1 MSDMLTLW
9 PTLTVIGIMIAIIVG
24 LSIFERRPREF
35 GKMRFPTT
43 PFIFLAIFVIV
54 IMASHLLGLAGVKH
68 GR

>member
-9 PTLTVIGIMIAIIVG
+9 PTLTIIGTMIAVIVG
-24 LSIFERRPREF
+24 LTLLERRPREF
-35 GKMRFPTT
+35 GKLRFPTT

-54 IMASHLLGLAGVKH
+54 IMASHLLSLAGVKH

>member
-1 MSDMLTLW
+1 MGDAMTLT
-9 PTLTVIGIMIAIIVG
+9 PTLSIIGLMIALIAA
-24 LSIFERRPREF
+24 LTWQERRPREF

-43 PFIFLAIFVIV
+43 PFIFLALFVII